1 MKGTNRPGRIL
12 LQMAAI
18 IGIGFAVGIVDAFVV
33 RPVDLSK
40 RQAPEKDLD
49 VLLSGAKGGS
59 ANVKVRPPE
68 PADTGKPGD
77 TPRPPTHTP
86 PDMPEPNQGT
96 PPAGHGTAVAAPSGG
111 TAPFVPTKKAD
122 LPEGQITLEAAKQ
135 AFDAGAMFVD
145 ARKPEDYAA
154 GHVEN
159 AIRIESEM
167 FRHGDP
173 PELGLIPR
181 SAIVVVYCN
190 GGHCD
195 ESENVAKYLSNS
207 GYGKVFVM
215 HDGFPGWKAVGYPFA
230 TGE

>member
-1 MKGTNRPGRIL
+1 MVTQRSGRIV

-18 IGIGFAVGIVDAFVV
+18 IGIGFAIGLVDVFIV

-40 RQAPEKDLD
+40 RETPKGTIGDL
-49 VLLSGAKGGS
+49 LPATGGH
-59 ANVKVRPPE
+59 AGTATVRPPE
-68 PADTGKPGD
+68 PSNGHPPAQSQDTSK
-77 TPRPPTHTP
+77 P
-86 PDMPEPNQGT
+86 PDHARPSETGGASSSPS
-96 PPAGHGTAVAAPSGG
+96 PAPTGTAGG
-111 TAPFVPTKKAD
+111 ATAFVPTKKSD
-122 LPEGQITLEAAKQ
+122 LPEGQITLVEAKQ

-145 ARKPEDYAA
+145 ARKVEDFAA

-159 AIRIESEM
+159 AIRIESDM

-173 PELGLIPR
+173 PALGLIPR
-181 SAIVVVYCN
+181 SAVVVVYCN

-195 ESENVAKYLSNS
+195 ESENVAKFLSNS

>member
-1 MKGTNRPGRIL
+1 MAATRPGRIM

-18 IGIGFAVGIVDAFVV
+18 IGIGFAIGLVDGFIV
-33 RPVDLSK
+33 RPVDMSA
-40 RQAPEKDLD
+40 RQAPEKSIDDLIP
-49 VLLSGAKGGS
+49 GGGES
-59 ANVKVRPPE
+59 PNPGNTRLRPTEAPGTGQTKPKPVVPPPA
-68 PADTGKPGD
+68 PADPTPHDTKPAPNA
-77 TPRPPTHTP
+77 TPAANAGGEPT
-86 PDMPEPNQGT
+86 
-96 PPAGHGTAVAAPSGG
+96 
-111 TAPFVPTKKAD
+111 PFVPTKKEA
-122 LPEGQITLEAAKQ
+122 LPQGQITLEEAKR

-145 ARKPEDYAA
+145 ARNMENFTA

-159 AIRIESEM
+159 AIRIESAM
-167 FRHGDP
+167 FREGDP

-195 ESENVAKYLSNS
+195 ESENVAKFLSNS

-215 HDGFPGWKAVGYPFA
+215 HDGFPGWKAMGYPFT